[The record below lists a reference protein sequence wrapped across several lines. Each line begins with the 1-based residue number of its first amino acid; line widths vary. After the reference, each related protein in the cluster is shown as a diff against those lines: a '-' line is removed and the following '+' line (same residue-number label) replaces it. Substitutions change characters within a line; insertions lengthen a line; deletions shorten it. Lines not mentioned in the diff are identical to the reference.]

1 MPKITCKI
9 YDNINRIAEKE
20 WEAIFGDIPE
30 SYPFY
35 KALGN
40 SELAEFV
47 FYYLVIY
54 RDDEIVL
61 IAPLFS
67 TDFNLDIAVE
77 GLFSGMIKL
86 IHKVF
91 PRFLIF
97 KTLFCGSPFSEY
109 AVLGIRRDCRGSLE
123 FIQLLAAEI
132 RDLAAKLG
140 CPLIIFK
147 DFLEQ
152 DAASLDVL
160 LRLGFSKVESFPS
173 VVVDVNFKSFE
184 EYLKSLGSS
193 TRKNFNKKLRQAYSR
208 GNIEVRIAENVQ
220 QEIGQVIKLYENT
233 YHSGSTKFERLT
245 KKFFL
250 QVSFDLQSHTR
261 FFLYY
266 CDGSLAAFN
275 LCFVYKDLLVDKF
288 IGFDYDICKSYN
300 LYFVS
305 WAYNIKWCIENRL
318 RYYHPG
324 QTDYELKLR
333 LGGKL
338 VTLFAYLKHRNPS
351 FNFLLKL
358 LAVLLKP
365 DNFDQDIRR

>member
-1 MPKITCKI
+1 MPKFTCKI
-9 YDNINRIAEKE
+9 YDNINSIAEKD
-20 WEAIFGDIPE
+20 WDAIFGDIPE
-30 SYPFY
+30 SYSFY

-40 SELAEFV
+40 SELADFV
-47 FYYLVIY
+47 FHYLVIY

-77 GLFSGMIKL
+77 GPFSGMIKL
-86 IHKVF
+86 IRKVF

-97 KTLFCGSPFSEY
+97 KTLFCGSPFAEY
-109 AVLGIRRDCRGSLE
+109 GVLGIRRDCRNSLE

-152 DAASLDVL
+152 GAACLDVL
-160 LRLGFSKVESFPS
+160 LRLGFSKVKSFPTML
-173 VVVDVNFKSFE
+173 VDVNFKSFG

-193 TRKNFNKKLRQAYSR
+193 TRKNLNKKLRQAYGR
-208 GNIEVRIAENVQ
+208 ANIEVRIAEDVG
-220 QEIGQVIKLYENT
+220 QEIEQVIKLYEKT
-233 YHSGSTKFERLT
+233 YHNGSTKFERLT

-250 QVSFDLQSHTR
+250 QVSSDLQPHTR

-266 CDGSLAAFN
+266 CDDRLAAFN
-275 LCFVYKDLLVDKF
+275 LCFVYKDLLIDKF
-288 IGFDYDICKSYN
+288 IGFDYDICNYYN

-338 VTLFAYLKHRNPS
+338 ITLFAYLKHRNPS
-351 FNFLLKL
+351 FNLLLKL
-358 LAVLLKP
+358 LTVLLKP
-365 DNFDQDIRR
+365 DNFDKDIRR